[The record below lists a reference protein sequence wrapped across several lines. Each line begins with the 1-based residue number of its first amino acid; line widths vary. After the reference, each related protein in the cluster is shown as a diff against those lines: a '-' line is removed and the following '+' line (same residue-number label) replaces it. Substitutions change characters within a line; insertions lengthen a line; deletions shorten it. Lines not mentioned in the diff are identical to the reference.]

1 MIKLDF
7 EKRAESNSRQIN
19 QLLAELDQHAR
30 DFSDVADVHS
40 KSTKETYG
48 KQQKFS
54 FKRQRRIHCLVT
66 N

>member
-30 DFSDVADVHS
+30 DFSDVADAHG

-48 KQQKFS
+48 NNTLIQTS
-54 FKRQRRIHCLVT
+54 MAHSS
-66 N
+66 